1 MPQFPIVDTHVHLW
15 DPARLRYRWL
25 EEVPPL
31 NRRHGLEEFRHACGA
46 VQVAKMVFVECGCD
60 RTQSLDEARWV
71 AELAQSDSRI
81 RGIVAHAPLENGAGA
96 EEAVA
101 RLAELPAVRGI
112 RRLLQNERADYC
124 VQPDFVRGV
133 KLLPKYGL
141 SFDLCIKH
149 PQLTHVIALVRQC
162 PEVTFILDHIG
173 KPDIKAGTLDPWRAE
188 LGQLAQLDNVW
199 CKLSG
204 LATEADCE
212 AWTANDLR
220 PYISHTLE
228 CFGPG
233 RVLFGGDWPVSTLAT
248 DYPRW
253 VATVDEALR
262 GCSAEELQRVYV
274 RNAERVYRV

>member
-25 EEVPPL
+25 DEVPPL
-31 NRRHGLEEFRHACGA
+31 NRRNALEEFRQACGQ
-46 VQVAKMVFVECGCD
+46 VQVAKMIFVECGCD

-71 AELAQSDSRI
+71 AELARADSRI
-81 RGIVAHAPLENGAGA
+81 RGIVAHAPLEGGAGA
-96 EEAVA
+96 EQAVA

-112 RRLLQNERADYC
+112 RRLLQDERADYC

-149 PQLTHVIALVRQC
+149 PQLATVIALVRQC

-173 KPDIKAGTLDPWRAE
+173 KPDIKAGRLDPWRAE
-188 LGQLAQLDNVW
+188 LRQLAQADNVW

-204 LATEADCE
+204 LTTEADCE
-212 AWTANDLR
+212 KWTASDLR
-220 PYISHTLE
+220 PYIAHTLE

-262 GCSAEELQRVYV
+262 GCPAEDLQRVYV